1 MYSTLV
7 ARLLYAGSNA
17 DVSRKNRLG
26 KVDFARNFLRLS
38 ARAQDFVRSLLVV
51 DEEQRPDVLEA
62 LKHPWL
68 QSQAPEEAAA
78 AHEEIVAE
86 KQAQRKLAQ
95 KEQSARRSK
104 LALTK
109 QPQGM
114 ATCFAMLK
122 HCND

>member
-17 DVSRKNRLG
+17 DVFRKNRLG
-26 KVDFARNFLRLS
+26 KVDFSKSFLRLS
-38 ARAQDFVRSLLVV
+38 ALAQDFVRSLLVV
-51 DEEQRPDVLEA
+51 AQEQRPDVLEA

-68 QSQAPEEAAA
+68 QTQAPEEAAA
-78 AHEEIVAE
+78 AHEEVVAE
-86 KQAQRKLAQ
+86 MQAQR
-95 KEQSARRSK
+95 E

-122 HCND
+122 HCYDEFCRW